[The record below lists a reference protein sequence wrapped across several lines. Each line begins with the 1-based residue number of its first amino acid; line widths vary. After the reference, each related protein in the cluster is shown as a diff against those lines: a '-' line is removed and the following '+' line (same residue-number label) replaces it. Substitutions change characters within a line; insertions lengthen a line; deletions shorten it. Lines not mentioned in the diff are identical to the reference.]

1 MIQLSDLTKSFGDR
15 TLFDHVTWQIG
26 DGERVGLCG
35 PNGAGKTTLLKMLA
49 GLDEPDSGGIVK
61 PSALTIG
68 YLPQDGLSHTG
79 RTVFEEASS
88 AFQPLLDI
96 KAEMHEIEHRLADPA
111 VPQGDH
117 DAMLS
122 RYSDLQ
128 DRFRLGDGYSMDL
141 QIATVLRGLGFGPDA
156 LNRPC
161 ETFSGGWQMR
171 IALAKLLLG
180 RPNLLLLD
188 EPTNHLD
195 LEARNWLEEY
205 LGGYPYAVILVSHD
219 RYFLD
224 AVVTRITD
232 LNLRT
237 LTDYVGNYSKYV
249 EQRDAML
256 ERLRQTK
263 REQDEEVA
271 RVKMFIDR
279 FRYQATK
286 AAQVQSRIKMLEK
299 VVPIEVPPERK
310 RIHFTF
316 PTCARSGR
324 TVFDLKH
331 VRKSY
336 GAVSVFTD
344 LTLHLERGDRIAL
357 VGPNGAGKSTL
368 MRMLSGE
375 EGPDTG
381 TRTVG
386 HQVIIEY
393 FAQDEATR
401 LDPVL
406 TVYETLQAGSPND
419 MVPAIRTILGGFLFS
434 GDDVYKKVAV
444 LSGGERTRL
453 AVARM
458 LLRPSNTLLLDE
470 PTNHLDLDSKDVLL
484 DALEDYGGTLIIVSH
499 DRYFV
504 EKLATKIIEIGHGA
518 AVVYPGTYAEFL
530 WSKAQTENRIP
541 GPPRVRGRHAQDDR
555 SRDRSTRLRA
565 KATTRGIPGETIP
578 RAPSRGGRRR
588 QTAVDRQSGGA
599 KTPRSRPQKAPA
611 VTRVAPQAHRRS
623 GGPHCVSRSR
633 GQRAR
638 SRHGGPRVLRE
649 PRDVQDGDRPPS
661 DADVGGR
668 RPHGPVGIASGI
680 RRRARAGI
688 VKRGVPTHQTC
699 TSPTDLSFTLRAQ
712 QPINVETRAV
722 PALNSVWTP
731 GMPIAVS
738 RLVRPGFRA

>member
-1 MIQLSDLTKSFGDR
+1 MIQLSDVTKSFGDR
-15 TLFDHVTWQIG
+15 VLFGHVTWQIG

-49 GLDEPDSGGIVK
+49 GLDEPDSGNIIRPAG
-61 PSALTIG
+61 LTVG
-68 YLPQDGLSHTG
+68 YLPQDGLSHSG

-88 AFQPLLDI
+88 AFQPLLDM
-96 KAEMHEIEHRLADPA
+96 KAEMHDIEHKLGDAS
-111 VPQGDH
+111 VPQDEH
-117 DAMLS
+117 DAMLA
-122 RYSDLQ
+122 RYAELQ
-128 DRFRLGDGYSMDL
+128 DRFRLDEGYSIDL
-141 QIATVLRGLGFGPDA
+141 RIASVLRGLGFSSEDGD
-156 LNRPC
+156 RPC

-205 LGGYPYAVILVSHD
+205 LGSYPYAVILVSHD

-232 LNLRT
+232 VHLRK

-256 ERLRQTK
+256 QRLRQAK

-286 AAQVQSRIKMLEK
+286 AAQVQSRIKLLEK

-310 RIHFTF
+310 RIHFRF
-316 PTCARSGR
+316 PACPKSGR
-324 TVFDLKH
+324 TVMEVKGAS
-331 VRKSY
+331 KAY
-336 GAVSVFTD
+336 GALKVFERVD
-344 LTLHLERGDRIAL
+344 LHIERGDRIAL

-368 MRMLSGE
+368 MRLLSGE
-375 EGPDTG
+375 EAPDTG
-381 TRTVG
+381 QRTLG
-386 HQVIIEY
+386 HQVVMEY

-401 LDPVL
+401 LEPTL
-406 TVYETLQAGSPND
+406 TVYETLETGSPAG
-419 MVPAIRTILGGFLFS
+419 MVPAIRNLLGGFLFS
-434 GDDVYKKVAV
+434 GDDIYKKAGV

-504 EKLATKIIEIGHGA
+504 EKLATKIIEIGHGQA
-518 AVVYPGTYAEFL
+518 LVYPGTYKEFL
-530 WSKAQTENRIP
+530 WHKEHPDGI
-541 GPPRVRGRHAQDDR
+541 
-555 SRDRSTRLRA
+555 RD
-565 KATTRGIPGETIP
+565 
-578 RAPSRGGRRR
+578 
-588 QTAVDRQSGGA
+588 SG
-599 KTPRSRPQKAPA
+599 
-611 VTRVAPQAHRRS
+611 
-623 GGPHCVSRSR
+623 
-633 GQRAR
+633 
-638 SRHGGPRVLRE
+638 
-649 PRDVQDGDRPPS
+649 
-661 DADVGGR
+661 
-668 RPHGPVGIASGI
+668 SGI
-680 RRRARAGI
+680 RGPVVQGPATFDGAKPKTHSPKPKSPSPESRVPDPESREARKQLEAERRKKDREAQALQRRI
-688 VKRGVPTHQTC
+688 
-699 TSPTDLSFTLRAQ
+699 TDLEGRIAEREALVKELEARMASAGFYDDREGSKEVVDRHQALMWEVGDLIAQWEALQEHAQ
-712 QPINVETRAV
+712 QAQG
-722 PALNSVWTP
+722 S
-731 GMPIAVS
+731 
-738 RLVRPGFRA
+738 